1 MKNAI
6 SGLDE
11 LVETT
16 NIKFDAINE
25 LNKSINNLL
34 MDKANKFINQ
44 KNQRLSFNLVNDFKS
59 ENKKIEDDV
68 VDNILNDFTIE
79 HLQESDHLFY
89 PNTADEINK
98 QSQDKEEQKRKIDI
112 VLNERQ
118 REIEK
123 GMISHAKKNL
133 LKTLVGIDGNI
144 SSSVDNLSDLNVEK
158 MEINVKEH
166 NLKEQF
172 KETTERMIQQNNM
185 EIISKRLVE
194 NVIKNAVE
202 ELKNEKTSKK
212 NYPRLAKQLR
222 KMTILQKKLNCLI
235 KFFF

>member
-16 NIKFDAINE
+16 NIKFDVINE

-34 MDKANKFINQ
+34 MDKADKFINQ
-44 KNQRLSFNLVNDFKS
+44 KNQRLCFNLVNDFKS
-59 ENKKIEDDV
+59 ENKKFEEDV

-79 HLQESDHLFY
+79 HPQESDHLFH

-123 GMISHAKKNL
+123 RMISHAKKKSFENFS
-133 LKTLVGIDGNI
+133 GNRWQYFK
-144 SSSVDNLSDLNVEK
+144 LS
-158 MEINVKEH
+158 
-166 NLKEQF
+166 
-172 KETTERMIQQNNM
+172 
-185 EIISKRLVE
+185 
-194 NVIKNAVE
+194 
-202 ELKNEKTSKK
+202 
-212 NYPRLAKQLR
+212 
-222 KMTILQKKLNCLI
+222 
-235 KFFF
+235 